1 MNGTGKEE
9 TIQMA
14 KAYTYKIHP
23 RAGRKGVVSVV
34 LSGITIILFLG
45 LLTACT
51 ALKGQAGLW
60 AGAVGFSGMMAALD
74 HWTEELS

>member
-1 MNGTGKEE
+1 
-9 TIQMA
+9 MA
-14 KAYTYKIHP
+14 KTYTYKVHP

-51 ALKGQAGLW
+51 VLKGQAG
-60 AGAVGFSGMMAALD
+60 
-74 HWTEELS
+74 